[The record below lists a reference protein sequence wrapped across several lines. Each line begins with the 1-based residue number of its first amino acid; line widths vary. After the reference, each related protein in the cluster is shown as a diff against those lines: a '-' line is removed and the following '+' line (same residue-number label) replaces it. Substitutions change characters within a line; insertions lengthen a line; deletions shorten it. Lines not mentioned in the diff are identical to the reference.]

1 MKTYRVT
8 CFYFLAIVFI
18 VSLLACAG
26 SPDISQK
33 SESVPGVEKIQLTS
47 IDLIQ
52 MRMPLE
58 VKFDNIIFRSF
69 ESTDQFKKDY
79 PHACLTCKASIITQL
94 KSKKTYKNVTDNVNQ
109 NLPGRSLFVD
119 MKVVD
124 MRIAGTQARIWGG
137 AFAGNSHMDV
147 LLELIDA
154 DSEEVLHKRCYQRR
168 IPLSVQPGLSVP
180 VTRAYLL
187 TLAHSWESIF
197 LELFLAQNKNILK

>member
-52 MRMPLE
+52 MRTPLE
-58 VKFDNIIFRSF
+58 VEFDNIIFRSF
-69 ESTDQFKKDY
+69 ESTDQFKIDY
-79 PHACLTCKASIITQL
+79 PQACLTCKASIITQL
-94 KSKKTYKNVTDNVNQ
+94 KSKKTYTNVTDDVNQ
-109 NLPGRSLFVD
+109 NLPGKNLFVD

-154 DSEEVLHKRCYQRR
+154 DSEEVLHKKVLSTTNSAFGAAWTFGASDKSLPSDLGTLMGEYIFR
-168 IPLSVQPGLSVP
+168 IVP
-180 VTRAYLL
+180 ST
-187 TLAHSWESIF
+187 
-197 LELFLAQNKNILK
+197 K